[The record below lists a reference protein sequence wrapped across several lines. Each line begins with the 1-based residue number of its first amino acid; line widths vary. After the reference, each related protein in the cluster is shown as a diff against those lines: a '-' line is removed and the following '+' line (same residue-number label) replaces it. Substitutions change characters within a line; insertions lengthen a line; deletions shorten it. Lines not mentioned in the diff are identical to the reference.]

1 MHVGTHFIGALSV
14 QSYTYNAYTSEHLDF
29 LTLASQQISISIE
42 NARLYEGLQR
52 ELQER
57 VRAEAEVQQL
67 NQELEQRVLDR
78 TAQLEAAV
86 RELESFSYSVSHDL
100 RAPLRAIDGYSRLL
114 LSDYA
119 SDLDGDA
126 PLYLENVRKAAQR
139 MGGLIDDLLML
150 SRCHPR
156 SS

>member
-1 MHVGTHFIGALSV
+1 MQVGARLIGALSV
-14 QSYTYNAYTSEHLDF
+14 QSYVFNAYTNEHLDF
-29 LTLASQQISISIE
+29 LTLASQQIAIAID

-67 NQELEQRVLDR
+67 NQELEQRVLER

-114 LSDYA
+114 LSTITTCWMA
-119 SDLDGDA
+119 T
-126 PLYLENVRKAAQR
+126 
-139 MGGLIDDLLML
+139 
-150 SRCHPR
+150 PR
-156 SS
+156 STWTTCARPPSAWAR